1 MKSHALLLL
10 SLISGIYAHDAVCG
24 VDVDISGRLVQIL
37 DNGEKKYL
45 EDKKIT
51 IEDDNIHTDPLT
63 DGNGKF
69 NFNKSNAQLN
79 YGQKIKLTIN
89 DDNFFI
95 ISPMAGEMFLPNTKI
110 NKMDVIVVS
119 KQSRFYHALGE
130 VITGY
135 SIQVTLTHN
144 EGAAIELVRSLRKD
158 NYDAHYDAYPISG
171 IPTNGYFYKVKVKVD
186 TKNEKGAY
194 EGLNKAITTKK
205 SIRKRYGK
213 FDDSFIVIQT
223 EAKNKS

>member
-1 MKSHALLLL
+1 MIRYALVIF
-10 SLISGIYAHDAVCG
+10 SLISISHANTAACEVN
-24 VDVDISGRLVQIL
+24 VDISGRLVQIL
-37 DNGEKKYL
+37 DNGEKRYL

-51 IEDDNIHTDPLT
+51 IEDDDIHTDPLT

-69 NFNKSNAQLN
+69 NLNKSNAKLN

-89 DDNFFI
+89 DANFFI
-95 ISPMAGEMFLPNTKI
+95 ISPMAGEMFLPNTQV

-135 SIQVTLTHN
+135 SIQVALTHN

-158 NYDAHYDAYPISG
+158 NYDARYDAYPISG
-171 IPTNGYFYKVKVKVD
+171 IPTNGYFYKVRVNVD
-186 TKNEKGAY
+186 TKNETGAY

-205 SIRKRYGK
+205 TIRKRYGK
-213 FDDSFIVIQT
+213 FDDNFIVIHT
-223 EAKNKS
+223 EAKQQS